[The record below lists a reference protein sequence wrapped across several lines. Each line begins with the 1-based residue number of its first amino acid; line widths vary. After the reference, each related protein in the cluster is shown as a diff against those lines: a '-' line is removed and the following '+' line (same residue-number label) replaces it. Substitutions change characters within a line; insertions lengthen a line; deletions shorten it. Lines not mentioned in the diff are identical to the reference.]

1 MYLPT
6 IIWYKLPTH
15 ICTFN
20 VYIYTH
26 LPSFYLHIYIY
37 THLPLITSSRNHSFL
52 DVLGHPCLFLDA
64 NFNWTEKA
72 ENIKTMR
79 SSSHRSRI
87 LNIILTLLA
96 NSSDFLERLSWPPGT
111 SKLGKSE
118 DKLILW
124 KYFIRLRSWVRNV
137 FIHFYL

>member
-1 MYLPT
+1 M
-6 IIWYKLPTH
+6 
-15 ICTFN
+15 
-20 VYIYTH
+20 YIYTH

-37 THLPLITSSRNHSFL
+37 THLPLITSSHPHPIP

-79 SSSHRSRI
+79 SSSHRSSNRYTEYRI
-87 LNIILTLLA
+87 EYLILTLLA
-96 NSSDFLERLSWPPGT
+96 NSSDFLERLSGPPGT

-124 KYFIRLRSWVRNV
+124 KYFIRLPSAMFSSISTYKRNKMENNWSKG
-137 FIHFYL
+137 